1 MSNNTN
7 TNTNTNTNIK
17 NKNKNNEH
25 YDFGVSGVLIW
36 SFHMIIGIF
45 FVYVGYAVL
54 LHKRLPPYI
63 SVSVIV
69 LGVLAFLYH
78 AHLWYIATQKS

>member
-1 MSNNTN
+1 MNDY
-7 TNTNTNTNIK
+7 K
-17 NKNKNNEH
+17 
-25 YDFGVSGVLIW
+25 FGVSGVLVW

-45 FVYVGYAVL
+45 FVYVGYAIF
-54 LHKRLPPYI
+54 LHKRMPPYI

-78 AHLWYIATQKS
+78 THLWYNSTQKNKQINKYYIYYIIYII